1 MTARLEEAGGL
12 LIGAQRDSPF
22 LCSLGAGPVPREDY
36 VPLLGRPAER
46 IALPSRP
53 RPVRRLLG
61 PG

>member
-22 LCSLGAGPVPREDY
+22 LCSLGAGPVPRVDY
-36 VPLLGRPAER
+36 VPLLGRPVKR
-46 IALPSRP
+46 IALPAG
-53 RPVRRLLG
+53 PVPARRLLG